1 MKLNAPLMIVAATL
15 SLSQLASGAVIGQI
29 DTFQNGT
36 TDGWFAGGL
45 GMGSVPAIPPQVVAN
60 GGPQGTGDRYLQV
73 TGIGGNGPGSKI
85 AAINMTQW
93 AGNYLTPGISGI
105 AMDLKNFGSTDLTIR
120 LLFEDPMLGPPLDQA
135 VTTFGAF
142 LPAGGGWTHAFFAIA
157 PGSMTVLSGSVT
169 TLLSNTT
176 LIRIIDSP
184 TPTDAVSIVGVL
196 GIDNINA
203 VPEPSSWAMVIGS
216 LACLAARRRRAS

>member
-15 SLSQLASGAVIGQI
+15 SLSQVASGAVIGQI

-93 AGNYLTPGISGI
+93 AGNYLSPGISGI

-120 LLFEDPMLGPPLDQA
+120 LLFED
-135 VTTFGAF
+135 
-142 LPAGGGWTHAFFAIA
+142 
-157 PGSMTVLSGSVT
+157 
-169 TLLSNTT
+169 
-176 LIRIIDSP
+176 
-184 TPTDAVSIVGVL
+184 
-196 GIDNINA
+196 
-203 VPEPSSWAMVIGS
+203 
-216 LACLAARRRRAS
+216 